1 MEWLLIILLPY
12 MIVFLIIWIRLQRA
26 TNKVSGVLE
35 KNKPGQKLLSVVIPL
50 KNEEDNIQNL
60 AEDLA
65 AQNLDPAHFEIIFVD
80 DASSDSTLDK
90 LRSSNHKLSDLKI
103 LESGGTGK
111 KKALALGIGQAEGVF
126 IVTTDGDCRVGDDWL
141 QAIYNCAINCR
152 TDMIIG
158 PVDIID
164 RGSLLNRL
172 IQLEFLALQAVTEVF
187 ARQGKPIICN
197 GANLCFRN
205 PGAEKYSEMVRP
217 DINSG
222 DDIFLMESYREKGKI
237 ITFLYSPSGMVQ
249 THAPGSL
256 KQFIRQRIRWTS
268 KSPFYKQ
275 SSLIA
280 LSILVFLTNLVVG
293 ITFILAFFIPGLW
306 IIFLA
311 MFIMKSL
318 PDLFLL
324 VLMARRRS
332 KKGLVYLFLPVQLL
346 YPFYVVVT
354 GLVGIITGL
363 FSSQQGK

>member
-1 MEWLLIILLPY
+1 MEWTLIILLPY
-12 MIVFLIIWIRLQRA
+12 MVVFLIIWIRLQGA
-26 TNKVSGVLE
+26 TNKASGVL
-35 KNKPGQKLLSVVIPL
+35 KKHKSGQKLLSVVIPL

-60 AEDLA
+60 VEDLK
-65 AQNLDPAHFEIIFVD
+65 AQSLDPGHFEIIFVD

-90 LRSSNHKLSDLKI
+90 LRYSSNKLSGLKI
-103 LESGGTGK
+103 LESDGTGK
-111 KKALALGIGQAEGVF
+111 KKAIALGIEQAVGVF
-126 IVTTDGDCRVGDDWL
+126 IVTTDGDCRVREDWL

-158 PVDIID
+158 PVDIINT
-164 RGSLLNRL
+164 GSFLNRL

-197 GANLCFRN
+197 GANLCFMN
-205 PGAEKYSEMVRP
+205 PGAEKYSEMVRS

-222 DDIFLMESYREKGKI
+222 DDIFLMESYRENGKI
-237 ITFLYSPSGMVQ
+237 ITFLDSPSGMVQ
-249 THAPGSL
+249 THAPVSL

-275 SSLIA
+275 PSLIA
-280 LSILVFLTNLVVG
+280 LSVLVFLTNLVVG
-293 ITFILAFFIPGLW
+293 ITFIMAFFFPGLW

-311 MFIMKSL
+311 MFIMKSI
-318 PDLFLL
+318 PDFFLL
-324 VLMARRRS
+324 VLMARKRS
-332 KKGLVYLFLPVQLL
+332 KNGLLHLFLPVQLL

-354 GLVGIITGL
+354 GLAGIITGL